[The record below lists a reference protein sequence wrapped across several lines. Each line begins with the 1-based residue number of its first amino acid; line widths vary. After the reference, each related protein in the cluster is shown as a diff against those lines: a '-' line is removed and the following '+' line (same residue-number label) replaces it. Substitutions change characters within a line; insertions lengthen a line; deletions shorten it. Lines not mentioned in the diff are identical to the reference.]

1 MVLIGSAVTLAP
13 FALTRWSDDPAY
25 GAWQIVL
32 LTTLTNVGTALLL
45 AVVIFVL
52 QRHFTQDVRETVVEA
67 AKDEVNT
74 QTRELREETAQLRT
88 RIDDLTRQFGHQ
100 VEERDQEALDVV
112 TRARDHL
119 AFDTV
124 AELFEVA
131 ADMRAL
137 WFGSVMI
144 PAGAELEGP
153 RVRIRW
159 ADLSSVWRSGNAF
172 DNYRDTASPAIQIE
186 LERPTGTG
194 GSWSPAEALWLPWEQ
209 PADAWSALAEAMVV
223 AGHGALVRELD
234 PTVAMNHL
242 VDALEAAI
250 SGRRHTPHSWMS
262 GALDEW
268 VTDGWAVTEYGLES
282 RDHGSIASRSF
293 PEHNATALRR
303 MAGGAEEKDFNPERP
318 TGVDADVWRCAL
330 AAARSRHY
338 RAVPVAAMA
347 TDHGPI
353 TFTSQTSPRN
363 QPNWPP
369 TDPST

>member
-1 MVLIGSAVTLAP
+1 MGTAVTLAP

-25 GAWQIVL
+25 GAWQIVF

-52 QRHFTQDVRETVVEA
+52 QRHFTRDVRESVVEA
-67 AKDEVNT
+67 TKDEVNT
-74 QTRELREETAQLRT
+74 QTRGLREETAQLRT
-88 RIDDLTRQFGHQ
+88 RIDDLTRQFGQQ
-100 VEERDQEALDVV
+100 VEERDQEALAVV

-124 AELFEVA
+124 AELFEAA
-131 ADMRAL
+131 ADVRAL

-144 PAGAELEGP
+144 PGGADLDGP

-172 DNYRDTASPAIQIE
+172 DNYGDTVSPAIQIE
-186 LERPTGTG
+186 LERPAGIR
-194 GSWSPAEALWLPWEQ
+194 GSWSPAEALWFPWQQ
-209 PADAWSALAEAMVV
+209 PAEAWSALAEAMVM
-223 AGHGALVRELD
+223 AGHGALVRQLD

-250 SGRRHTPHSWMS
+250 SGRRHTPNSWMK
-262 GALDEW
+262 GALEEW
-268 VTDGWAVTEYGLES
+268 VTDDWAVTEYGLES
-282 RDHGSIASRSF
+282 REHGSIASRSF
-293 PEHNATALRR
+293 PEHNATAVRR
-303 MAGGAEEKDFNPERP
+303 MVGGAEKNEFDPERP
-318 TGVDADVWRCAL
+318 TNADADVWRRAL

-338 RAVPVAAMA
+338 RSVPVAAMA
-347 TDHGPI
+347 IDRGPI
-353 TFTSQTSPRN
+353 AFTSQTSPRN

-369 TDPST
+369 RDPTS